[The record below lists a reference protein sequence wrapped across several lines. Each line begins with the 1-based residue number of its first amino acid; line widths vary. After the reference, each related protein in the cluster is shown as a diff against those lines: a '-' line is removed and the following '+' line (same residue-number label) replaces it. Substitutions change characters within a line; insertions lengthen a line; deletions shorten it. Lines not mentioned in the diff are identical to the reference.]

1 MSLKIYLA
9 NDLPGRHFI
18 HYTLQLI
25 AFNKGVAFTY
35 TDSPSDAALGVGDR
49 FDSGILLCTPFYQ
62 YLTSQDFSALKDL
75 AQGSYYFYDLEGGK
89 DLLAS
94 IFYLVNSLQ
103 EYAALKLD
111 LYGRFPYKDSL
122 QYHSQ
127 TLHHNIVQ
135 ELIDAFMLS
144 HPTLAQLKTTK
155 RKSGFFLTHDIDT
168 IFGAKNQN
176 GDYALKTHQYHKIPG
191 LLWRHYTGQ
200 PDWLNMDRIMDLEDK
215 YGFQSSFFWL
225 TRKDK
230 HNADYNFLS
239 PQIAQQISR
248 IRDRGFEN
256 GLHKCIGPLTMND
269 ELKNFNLVDTTKSQ
283 RYHFLKF
290 TLPEAWQELERSDI
304 ILDTSLGHSQDYG
317 FRNGYGLPFMPY
329 NVDEKRVYDLI
340 EVPMNIMD
348 GSFFYQGKTVKQAEK
363 ELISWLDANK
373 EETIVTI
380 NFHNNFFDD
389 MLYAGYEALYEV
401 LLRYFQQERW
411 TCMTQASLITEF
423 YRPDLF
429 SATY

>member
-35 TDSPSDAALGVGDR
+35 TDNPSDAALGIGEQ
-49 FDSGILLCTPFYQ
+49 FESGILLCIPFYQ
-62 YLTSQDFSALKDL
+62 YLTNRDYGGLKEL
-75 AQGSYYFYDLEGGK
+75 AKDSYHFYNTTGGN

-94 IFYLVNSLQ
+94 IFYLINALQ
-103 EYAALKLD
+103 EYGTTEFD
-111 LYGRFPYKDSL
+111 QYGRFPYQNSL
-122 QYHSQ
+122 QYRTQ
-127 TLHHNIVQ
+127 TLQINIVQ
-135 ELIDAFMLS
+135 HLIDDFMLS
-144 HPTLAQLKTTK
+144 HPALAQLQSTK

-168 IFGAKNQN
+168 IYGAKNQN
-176 GDYALKTHQYHKIPG
+176 GDYALKTHQYYRIPR
-191 LLWRHYTGQ
+191 LLWRHYTDR
-200 PDWLNMDRIMDLEDK
+200 PDWLNMDHIMDLEEK

-269 ELKNFNLVDTTKSQ
+269 ELENFNLVDTTKSQ

-290 TLPEAWQELERSDI
+290 TLPEAWHELERSDI
-304 ILDTSLGHSQDYG
+304 VLDTSLGYSQDYG